1 MAELYQAQ
9 LKLSLVIWQEDAVD
23 PTTSIPF
30 LSSQMTLH
38 LFSQHCMES
47 NLEDE
52 VCPDDMEDKE
62 DGEEAIED
70 VIGREHLDHLRSLY
84 CGTETQEKC
93 YACLSHISPII

>member
-9 LKLSLVIWQEDAVD
+9 LKLSLFIRQEDAVD
-23 PTTSIPF
+23 PIASIPF

-38 LFSQHCMES
+38 LFGQHCMES

-93 YACLSHISPII
+93 DACLSRISPII